1 MHCHTSLLFLRNS
14 CQVVIMHNKIS
25 LPGIAWSR
33 KKNREKGALCFQE
46 RQKAIST
53 IEIVRPYFLTTDL
66 GPLPLWMLVF
76 ISISIQ
82 TYSLKVA

>member
-46 RQKAIST
+46 KQKAIIT

-66 GPLPLWMLVF
+66 GPLPL
-76 ISISIQ
+76 
-82 TYSLKVA
+82 